1 MKTEI
6 REEVRL
12 GELPPTITKD
22 VISAFD
28 TDSHEFKKFWQ
39 ITFKVT
45 DACALRCSYCTQY
58 VKSGAV
64 ELTPNFL
71 RSLVELLKSKSIS
84 QGYLLTGG
92 EPLHHRSFE
101 DVLQPFSE
109 SGAVFDVNTSLASSG
124 RKVENLLAAK
134 PRTIRYSIH
143 AIGAEESK
151 NFNGTDSWGA
161 VVSNA
166 QLIAASHLRPDRV
179 EVNTHLSN
187 TNFRSTV
194 DRLKWIAEELEP
206 DDINIFPV
214 YDAKEMQLDE
224 GLAEEFYTSVL
235 PEIVEIAEQK
245 NFSGLKTRALRLLG
259 DPSRYGKE
267 GPKYVNH
274 TDNCHAGRSILY
286 IDNFQDVYACVSQQ
300 IHRKNEGALY
310 LGHIDDP
317 NDLMSIIESQD
328 PGGFDPNTNSICSK
342 HCPLFF
348 SMVNKFVRSI

>member
-1 MKTEI
+1 MSTAKIEEI
-6 REEVRL
+6 RL

-22 VISAFD
+22 VVSAFD
-28 TDSHEFKKFWQ
+28 ADSHRFNKFWQ

-64 ELTPNFL
+64 ELKPNFL
-71 RSLVELLKSKSIS
+71 RSLVELLKSRSIA
-84 QGYLLTGG
+84 QGYLVTGG
-92 EPLHHRSFE
+92 EPLHHRNFE
-101 DVLQPFSE
+101 DILKPFSE
-109 SGAVFDVNTSLASSG
+109 SGAVFDVNTSLASN
-124 RKVENLLAAK
+124 RRRVESLLAAM

-143 AIGAEESK
+143 AMGAEESR
-151 NFNGTDSWGA
+151 NFNGTDSWGI

-166 QLIAASHLRPDRV
+166 QLIAASPLRPARV

-194 DRLKWIAEELEP
+194 ERLKWIAEELAP

-214 YDAKEMQLDE
+214 YDAKEMQLHK
-224 GLAEEFYTSVL
+224 GLAEEFYSSVV
-235 PEIVEIAEQK
+235 PEIVELAEK
-245 NFSGLKTRALRLLG
+245 NKFTGLKTRALRLLG
-259 DPSRYGKE
+259 DPRRYGEE
-267 GPKYVNH
+267 GPKYVDH

-300 IHRKNEGALY
+300 IHRRDEGALY
-310 LGHIDDP
+310 LGHIDNP
-317 NDLMSIIESQD
+317 TDLMHIIEDQD
-328 PGGFDPNTNSICSK
+328 PGGFDPNNNSVCSR